1 MTEFMFVML
10 ILPLA
15 LITWAVAVAMAVVV
29 YRMVK
34 EGQE

>member
-34 EGQE
+34 EGQ